1 MTRITT
7 KEKYKIVQL
16 LETQDIYFI
25 SIRYHISVRTLYR
38 WKAKFDGTAE
48 SLDNKSSRPHT
59 KHPMAH
65 TEKEARVISNVIRR
79 NPNIGLNELYGK
91 LRLNYGYSRNPV
103 SLYRYLKRNGYYTN
117 KTVSKP
123 YVPKPYDTPVNIGEK
138 MQLDVKY
145 VPLECRTASSDHSQR
160 YYQYT
165 IIDEATRQRF
175 IYAYQECNGS
185 TTVDFVTRACK
196 YFGYIPKIIQTDN
209 GSEFTHIKETDR
221 VHIFD
226 RFCCRYGVRHQLI
239 RPRTPRHNGKVERSH
254 RNDNERFYKYLRFY
268 SFDDL
273 QYQMSLYL
281 KRSNNIPISTLKSY
295 DGKEK
300 FLTPMEKRKELM
312 SICPPKTLLKNCKPL

>member
-7 KEKYKIVQL
+7 QEKYKIMRL
-16 LETQDIYFI
+16 LETQNIYFI
-25 SIRYHISVRTLYR
+25 SVRYHVSVRTLYR
-38 WKAKFDGTAE
+38 WKARFDGTVE
-48 SLDNKSSRPHT
+48 SLNNKSTRPHT
-59 KHPMAH
+59 SHPNAH
-65 TEKEARVISNVIRR
+65 TEKEKSDILKIIRR

-91 LRLNYGYSRNPV
+91 LRLNYGYKRNPV

-117 KTVSKP
+117 RAMRKP
-123 YVPKPYDTPVNIGEK
+123 YVPKPYDTPQNIGEK

-145 VPLECRTASSDHSQR
+145 VPLECRTVSSDHSQK

-165 IIDEATRQRF
+165 MIDEATRQRF
-175 IYAYQECNGS
+175 IYAYQECNGN

-196 YFGYIPKIIQTDN
+196 YFGYIPKTIQTDN
-209 GSEFTHIKETDR
+209 GAEFTYIKETDR
-221 VHIFD
+221 VHVFD
-226 RFCCRYGVRHQLI
+226 RFCCRYGVHHQLI

-254 RNDNERFYKYLRFY
+254 RNDNERFYKCLKFY

-273 QYQMSLYL
+273 QHQMALYL
-281 KRSNNIPISTLKSY
+281 KRSNNIPVSTLSSF

-312 SICPPKTLLKNCKPL
+312 SIRPPEKLLKNYKRL